1 MKQLQFLAAER
12 VEIPSMHE
20 VMKQSFERRFIRDH
34 RRRRRKGAVVFW
46 QHARKAILHRC
57 FSLLTANK
65 LRRNQHRSLLQP
77 RTLQSHHLCSLQ
89 LYKTFITDTV
99 SCPILLNHCTDESDK
114 LATHSIQ
121 KNMVSSWGRC
131 GINPLDFPSFQ
142 EKKRLCDLQQ

>member
-12 VEIPSMHE
+12 VEIPRMHE
-20 VMKQSFERRFIRDH
+20 VMKQSFREEVHARPQEEK
-34 RRRRRKGAVVFW
+34 RKGAVVFW

-57 FSLLTANK
+57 FSLVTANK
-65 LRRNQHRSLLQP
+65 LHRNQHGSLLQP
-77 RTLQSHHLCSLQ
+77 WTLQSHHLCSLQ

-121 KNMVSSWGRC
+121 KNTVSSWGRC